1 MNGYYNMVIIGYLQ
15 KTIQQAIKKKIS
27 LAFLTT

>member
-15 KTIQQAIKKKIS
+15 KTIQQAIKKIS
-27 LAFLTT
+27 HAFLTT